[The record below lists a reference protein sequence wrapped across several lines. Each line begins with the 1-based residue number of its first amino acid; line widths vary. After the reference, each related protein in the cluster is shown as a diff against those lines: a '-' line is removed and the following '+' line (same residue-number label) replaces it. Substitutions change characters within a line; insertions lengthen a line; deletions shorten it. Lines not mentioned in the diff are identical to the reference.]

1 MTIINKE
8 QPINNELDSIERRKL
23 IRKIA
28 VGTAALAGC
37 SILPD
42 KWIPPLVQFG
52 TVPAHAV
59 TSNPLQPVQEEEV
72 SPVQPAPQPEKAES
86 KQPEQP
92 EQPEEAAPE
101 AKKAQEPEGDKA
113 PSAASNKFSLLFVQ
127 TNQPCASCGIWF
139 TSATLTVAHSEG
151 NFTSSQSGSLLIKK
165 ASGKRGY
172 FNADLSSI
180 PASATIKSATLTMN
194 LHTHEG
200 IAGSDNRSVIA
211 VYDYSSGSQ
220 GDFVRDITA
229 SGDIKGK
236 GYSKSNPAV
245 PLDFTSYAKA
255 VHGG

>member
-1 MTIINKE
+1 MTITNKE
-8 QPINNELDSIERRKL
+8 QPVNNELDSIERRKV

-28 VGTAALAGC
+28 VGTAALVGC

-59 TSNPLQPVQEEEV
+59 TSNPLQPVLEEEV
-72 SPVQPAPQPEKAES
+72 SPLQPAEEQPAPQPEKAES
-86 KQPEQP
+86 
-92 EQPEEAAPE
+92 EQPEEDAPE

-113 PSAASNKFSLLFVQ
+113 PEPASNKFSLLFVQ

-139 TSATLTVAHSEG
+139 TSATLAVVHSEG

-165 ASGKRGY
+165 TTGKLGY

-220 GDFVRDITA
+220 GDFVRKITA